1 MIIKKIR
8 VKIKIKKNRGQLK
21 FFLLEGLIVRKLNPT

>member
-1 MIIKKIR
+1 MVIKKIR
-8 VKIKIKKNRGQLK
+8 VKIKIKKIRGQLN